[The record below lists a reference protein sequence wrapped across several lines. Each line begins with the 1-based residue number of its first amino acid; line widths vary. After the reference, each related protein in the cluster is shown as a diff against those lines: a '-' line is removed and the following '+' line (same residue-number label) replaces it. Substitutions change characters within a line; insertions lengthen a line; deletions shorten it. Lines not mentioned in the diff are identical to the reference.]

1 MKRVFLL
8 IMLLLITGCDKSN
21 IKKTYENMI
30 DKSYEVD
37 IKINGT
43 NDGKRVNDS
52 IRITNYKNKEYK
64 IFYLNENKIIYK
76 FNNKSYIKE
85 NDNYIENNDINYYTN
100 PKLYLELLKGVK
112 KVDSKETETINNVV
126 YDVYNVSINKDDVNK
141 LIEDTTLKGKK
152 TNNDAF
158 CKLYITSDK
167 SLYRTNCDLKNNI
180 KNTSNIKID
189 ITYFNMGKVDKI
201 I

>member
-52 IRITNYKNKEYK
+52 IRITNYKNK
-64 IFYLNENKIIYK
+64 
-76 FNNKSYIKE
+76 
-85 NDNYIENNDINYYTN
+85 
-100 PKLYLELLKGVK
+100 
-112 KVDSKETETINNVV
+112 
-126 YDVYNVSINKDDVNK
+126 
-141 LIEDTTLKGKK
+141 
-152 TNNDAF
+152 
-158 CKLYITSDK
+158 
-167 SLYRTNCDLKNNI
+167 
-180 KNTSNIKID
+180 
-189 ITYFNMGKVDKI
+189 
-201 I
+201 